1 MKDITITEIENMIKD
16 KGIKYTVID
25 DKDFDETKMK
35 KGKKTQTLSIRF
47 NDDGIA
53 TGYTLYE

>member
-25 DKDFDETKMK
+25 DKDF
-35 KGKKTQTLSIRF
+35 I
-47 NDDGIA
+47 
-53 TGYTLYE
+53 